1 MPDPVLIPGH
11 AGMPAPSERR
21 ARVIASLG
29 SLRDPQARLQW
40 AVEQARLRPGLP
52 ASLRIDAH
60 RVAGCQVRLWW
71 VAELQDGHWR
81 LASDSDAATLKA
93 MTGLLAECY
102 DGETS
107 RGIVEDPPGFLE
119 RLGLL
124 AQLAEN
130 RRATVLR
137 VARSLVDSAQAAL
150 HGQGS
155 R

>member
-1 MPDPVLIPGH
+1 MGLAHEPSPR
-11 AGMPAPSERR
+11 PAERR
-21 ARVIASLG
+21 QRLLAELEA
-29 SLRDPQARLQW
+29 LRDPQARLQW
-40 AVEQARLRPGLP
+40 AVDRARQRPPLPDALRTDD
-52 ASLRIDAH
+52 R
-60 RVAGCQVRLWW
+60 RVQGCQVRLWW
-71 VAELQDGHWR
+71 VARLEGETWR

-107 RGIVEDPPGFLE
+107 EGILAQPPEFLE

-124 AQLAEN
+124 RLLAEN

-137 VARSLVDSAQAAL
+137 VAHGLVASAQAAL
-150 HGQGS
+150 EASHP

>member
-1 MPDPVLIPGH
+1 MGLGPDPGEATP
-11 AGMPAPSERR
+11 PSERR
-21 ARVIASLG
+21 RRILAELA

-40 AVEQARLRPGLP
+40 AVDRARQRPSLPDALRTED
-52 ASLRIDAH
+52 R
-60 RVAGCQVRLWW
+60 RVSGCQVRLWW
-71 VAELQDGHWR
+71 VATLRGGAWA

-107 RGIVEDPPGFLE
+107 QGILDDPPEFLE
-119 RLGLL
+119 QLGLL
-124 AQLAEN
+124 RLLAEN

-137 VARSLVDSAQAAL
+137 VAHGLVEAARAGVQAS
-150 HGQGS
+150 HP